1 MFICID
7 LGGSNIRGTWINS
20 SGLTGRVVHST
31 RPRTL
36 GGTKESLI
44 SIVNDIKSQCPG
56 KVQKIGLASAG
67 PMDSQK
73 GVYLN
78 PTNMPELKDFHLRN
92 FLLDKF
98 GLEVTLEN
106 DAQVAAL
113 GEIFKGCLAGETDAM
128 VFTLGTG
135 LGSGVIV
142 DNRIWRGKLP
152 AGPELGH
159 LYLGPGRKIQ
169 CGCGQ
174 TGCAETW
181 LNAKALHDLVFASG
195 LNISS
200 LRDLDAYLEKG
211 NPMAIKALSQ
221 YGHRLGLYLSQVIS
235 IFGICKIGLGGGL
248 SRLAPYFVSSAHQTL
263 AHRLSK
269 RQWLIPEKICNSPD
283 PEMSALWG
291 MCYFMIQD

>member
-20 SGLTGRVVHST
+20 SGLTGKVVHSS
-31 RPRTL
+31 RPKSL
-36 GGTKESLI
+36 DGTKESLI
-44 SIVNDIKSQCPG
+44 STINDIRAQCPG

-67 PMDSQK
+67 PIDFQK
-73 GVYLN
+73 GKYLS
-78 PTNMPELKDFHLRN
+78 PTNMPELKNFHLRD
-92 FLLDKF
+92 FLVNKS
-98 GLEVTLEN
+98 GLEVILEN
-106 DAQVAAL
+106 DAQAAAL
-113 GEIFKGCLAGETDAM
+113 GEIFKGCLTGENDAL

-142 DNRIWRGKLP
+142 NNRIWRGKLP

-159 LYLGPGRKIQ
+159 LYLGPGRKVK

-181 LNAKALHDLVFASG
+181 LNAKALYDLVVGKG
-195 LNISS
+195 LNIPS
-200 LRDLDAYLEKG
+200 LRDLDTHLEEK
-211 NPMAIKALSQ
+211 NPMAMKALSQ

-235 IFGICKIGLGGGL
+235 IFGICKIGIGGGL
-248 SRLAPYFVSSAHQTL
+248 SRLAPYFFASAHQTL

-269 RQWLIPEKICNSPD
+269 RPWLIPEKICRSSD

-291 MCYFMIQD
+291 MCYLMIQD